1 MKKIKKFAKNLFS
14 ANRMKMLA
22 MMLLCGTA
30 VTFAQNAAGDYTA
43 GTNALST
50 VTEEIAKYV
59 PYVVKLCY
67 AIAGVVAVVGAIS
80 VYIAMNNEEQ
90 DVCLSSSVSK
100 PDSSVDTHYGSR
112 NRTQR
117 ICQLPNVQGTSEASG
132 VHGHPRALHHMGSL
146 RCWRCHSWLHHCLLH
161 LWICCWS
168 DCSCCFSLH
177 WCRTYLLQTEERSA
191 HKERRPRC
199 VYLRLFTKNVIF
211 IECS

>member
-90 DVCLSSSVSK
+90 DVKNILVLQNWLERIRKEVTYKVLSIK
-100 PDSSVDTHYGSR
+100 
-112 NRTQR
+112 R
-117 ICQLPNVQGTSEASG
+117 ISEFLNFPILAQ
-132 VHGHPRALHHMGSL
+132 PTLKK
-146 RCWRCHSWLHHCLLH
+146 
-161 LWICCWS
+161 I
-168 DCSCCFSLH
+168 
-177 WCRTYLLQTEERSA
+177 
-191 HKERRPRC
+191 
-199 VYLRLFTKNVIF
+199 
-211 IECS
+211 

>member
-1 MKKIKKFAKNLFS
+1 MLIYVFS
-14 ANRMKMLA
+14 
-22 MMLLCGTA
+22 C
-30 VTFAQNAAGDYTA
+30 FHF
-43 GTNALST
+43 
-50 VTEEIAKYV
+50 
-59 PYVVKLCY
+59 
-67 AIAGVVAVVGAIS
+67 GVSWFCCSQFVSFVILPFRLVLIINTLRAIS
-80 VYIAMNNEEQ
+80 KISRRRLWWLSVLASSSLQ
-90 DVCLSSSVSK
+90 LHRLCLSSSVSK

-117 ICQLPNVQGTSEASG
+117 ICQLPNVQGTSETSG

-161 LWICCWS
+161 LGIRCWF

-211 IECS
+211 IKCSLWAIVLKSE